1 MKLTAR
7 NLCSCARGMLGRGYD
22 LDQPSRGAPLAL
34 QELYACDSIA
44 AVISRLTSLDVF
56 TAGAC
61 SVSWDSAF
69 RRCPW
74 LSLLSRNFARQLK
87 RAVRA
92 VDMSGARN
100 SQDCI
105 L

>member
-1 MKLTAR
+1 MTWTNR
-7 NLCSCARGMLGRGYD
+7 
-22 LDQPSRGAPLAL
+22 RGARPLPFKGFTHAT
-34 QELYACDSIA
+34 QIA